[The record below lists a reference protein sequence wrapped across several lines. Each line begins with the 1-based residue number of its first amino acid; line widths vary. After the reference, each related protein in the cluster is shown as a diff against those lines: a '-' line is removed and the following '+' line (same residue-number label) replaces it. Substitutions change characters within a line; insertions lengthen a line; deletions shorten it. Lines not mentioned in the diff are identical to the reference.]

1 VWSGN
6 RRWYDWEVHVRLL
19 DRFEELLGG
28 PSAAEDVARGGYGAQ
43 VSAPL
48 RALVAF
54 WGDPRF
60 LYRAGFTWFAQWL
73 YRHIRFDYREA
84 GNGTLEA
91 DLTLPERYRS
101 SLAFFRM
108 WRGTLRSAPRL
119 LGFPDSEVT
128 STFDTHHAHFS
139 IRVPPTPTGVRAR
152 VRAAMRQATGVE
164 PLLGEL
170 RRHEEELRSAYE
182 ALVRS
187 RQAFLDV
194 SEAAPNAVILHRN
207 GTVVYANPAA
217 TALFGVS
224 HWDAFGADPL
234 ALRVPAA
241 ERPAFQNWL
250 AGDSLAPLELSLER
264 PGGERRLAVLQ
275 RGRQVSFDGEPAQ
288 MLVAQDV
295 THARKLEDELR
306 FHERLATLG
315 RLSASIA
322 HELNSPLTYVQ
333 GNLQLLMS
341 RLGSSDAAGMT
352 RAALDGAERMASI
365 LGQLRPFYA
374 RAAEP
379 SEQADLAAVLAES
392 LDVARSALTNVQIVR
407 EWTPAPKVK
416 GSAKRL
422 SQVFV
427 NLLTNSGQAGAKRII
442 LRLATDANGWAVV
455 EVEDDGPGLPSRV
468 RQHLFEPFFTTKADG
483 TGLGLSICHRIVA
496 DLGGRISGG
505 DAPGGGA
512 LFRVTMP
519 VPSQVEGPSPS
530 PAAPQPPAVE
540 ARPGLAAG
548 ARPRVLVVDDHPR
561 LVTTT
566 RFLLDGCDVEGATS
580 ADEAV
585 AKLGS
590 QPFDAVLCDVRLG
603 ERSGIEVYRALEALR
618 PEARRSVVFMTGGL
632 LEGEERETLAQ
643 LPNPCLEK
651 PFSAEALKAALES
664 VWGPPPA

>member
-1 VWSGN
+1 MDEVSARVLHFYVEAARGRGIPREQLFEGLPQLDAVWAGH

-19 DRFEELLGG
+19 ERFEELLGG
-28 PSAAEDVARGGYGAQ
+28 PNAAEDVARGGYGAT

-54 WGDPRF
+54 WGDPSF

-84 GNGTLEA
+84 STGTLEV

-119 LGFPDSEVT
+119 LGFPDSEVG

-139 IRVPPTPTGVRAR
+139 IRVPAAPAWVKAR
-152 VRAAMRQATGVE
+152 IRAAMRQATGVE

-182 ALVRS
+182 ALVSS

-207 GTVVYANPAA
+207 GAVVYANPAA

-224 HWDAFGADPL
+224 HWDAFGVDPL
-234 ALRVPAA
+234 ASRVAGV
-241 ERPAFQNWL
+241 ERQAFQNWL
-250 AGDSLAPLELSLER
+250 ASDSPAPLELSLER

-275 RGRQVSFDGEPAQ
+275 RGRPVSFDGEPAQ

-295 THARKLEDELR
+295 THARKLEEELR

-379 SEQADLAAVLAES
+379 SEQADLGEVLEES
-392 LDVARSALTNVQIVR
+392 LALARGALGTVEIVR
-407 EWTPAPKVK
+407 EWGPAPRVK

-427 NLLTNSGQAGAKRII
+427 NLLLNSGQAGASRVV
-442 LRLATDANGWAVV
+442 LRLSTDSNGWAVV
-455 EVEDDGPGLPSRV
+455 EVEDNGPGLTPKV
-468 RQHLFEPFFTTKADG
+468 RQHLFEPFFTTKPDAD
-483 TGLGLSICHRIVA
+483 A
-496 DLGGRISGG
+496 
-505 DAPGGGA
+505 
-512 LFRVTMP
+512 
-519 VPSQVEGPSPS
+519 
-530 PAAPQPPAVE
+530 E
-540 ARPGLAAG
+540 ARATEIAG
-548 ARPRVLVVDDHPR
+548 ESARYNLGAVRRTINNPVFAMI
-561 LVTTT
+561 
-566 RFLLDGCDVEGATS
+566 FL
-580 ADEAV
+580 
-585 AKLGS
+585 
-590 QPFDAVLCDVRLG
+590 QPE
-603 ERSGIEVYRALEALR
+603 ERSHFRFTMG
-618 PEARRSVVFMTGGL
+618 
-632 LEGEERETLAQ
+632 
-643 LPNPCLEK
+643 K
-651 PFSAEALKAALES
+651 PD
-664 VWGPPPA
+664 